1 MNAKTFITFIIPTI
15 GRESLKNAIKSL
27 TELKNPDWKALIIFD
42 RIKQNIDTYI
52 YTNYSNDERII
63 IYESIIENTNNF
75 AGTVRNIGLEYC
87 KKINSEWIGFLD
99 DDDYLSNDYICKLKE
114 EININKN
121 MEICIFRMG
130 YENGA
135 ILPFKSDKNII
146 RNKVGI
152 SFCLKK
158 FIIENDLEIKFKNT
172 PYEDFI
178 FLKELQT
185 KKYKIVISSYVTYF
199 VRTLPYKYN
208 FFPKVLLN
216 F

>member
-1 MNAKTFITFIIPTI
+1 MNNITFITFIIPTI
-15 GRESLKNAIKSL
+15 GRETLKNTIKSL
-27 TELKNPDWKALIIFD
+27 IELKNHNWKALIIFD
-42 RIKQNIDTYI
+42 RIKQNIDE
-52 YTNYSNDERII
+52 NYLNDKRII
-63 IYESIIENTNNF
+63 IYESIFENTNNF

-99 DDDYLSNDYICKLKE
+99 DDDYLSDDYICKLKE
-114 EININKN
+114 EININEN
-121 MEICIFRMG
+121 MEVCIFRMG
-130 YENGA
+130 YKNGT

-152 SFCLKK
+152 SFCFKK
-158 FIIENDLEIKFKNT
+158 IIIENDFEIKFKDI

-178 FLKELQT
+178 LLKELQT

-199 VRTLPYKYN
+199 VRTLPYEYN

>member
-1 MNAKTFITFIIPTI
+1 MNKVFITFIIPTI
-15 GRESLKNAIKSL
+15 GRESLKNAITSL
-27 TELKNPDWKALIIFD
+27 ISLKDSNWNAIIIFD
-42 RIKQNIDTYI
+42 RVKNNII
-52 YTNYSNDERII
+52 VNDERII
-63 IYESIIENTNNF
+63 IHETMNENSNNF

-87 KKINSEWIGFLD
+87 KNIDCEWIGFLD
-99 DDDYLSNDYICKLKE
+99 DDDYLSDDYICKLKE

-130 YENGA
+130 YENKC

-158 FIIENDLEIKFKNT
+158 YIIDKESSNLFKNT
-172 PYEDFI
+172 PYEDYLL
-178 FLKELQT
+178 LKELQT
-185 KKYKIVISSYVTYF
+185 KKYKILISSYITYF
-199 VRTLPYKYN
+199 VRTKPFNSIFY
-208 FFPKVLLN
+208 PKILLN

>member
-1 MNAKTFITFIIPTI
+1 MNNKTFITFIIPTI
-15 GRESLKNAIKSL
+15 GRETLKNAIKSL
-27 TELKNPDWKALIIFD
+27 IELKNPNWKALIIFD
-42 RIKQNIDTYI
+42 RIKKNIDT
-52 YTNYSNDERII
+52 NYLNDERII
-63 IYESIIENTNNF
+63 IYESTVENTNNF
-75 AGTVRNIGLEYC
+75 AGTIRNIGLEYC

-99 DDDYLSNDYICKLKE
+99 DDDYLSYDYICKLKE

-121 MEICIFRMG
+121 MEVCIFRMG

-152 SFCLKK
+152 SFCFKK
-158 FIIENDLEIKFKNT
+158 IIIENDFEIKFKDI

-178 FLKELQT
+178 LLKELQA

-199 VRTLPYKYN
+199 VRTLPYEYI

>member
-1 MNAKTFITFIIPTI
+1 MNKKTFITFIIPTI
-15 GRESLKNAIKSL
+15 GRASLKNAIKSL
-27 TELKNPDWKALIIFD
+27 IELKNPDWKALIIFD
-42 RIKQNIDTYI
+42 RIKRNVNA
-52 YTNYSNDERII
+52 NYLNDERII

-87 KKINSEWIGFLD
+87 KEINSEWIGFLD
-99 DDDYLSNDYICKLKE
+99 DDDYLSDDYICKLKE
-114 EININKN
+114 EININKSI
-121 MEICIFRMG
+121 EVCLFRMG
-130 YENGA
+130 YENKT

-152 SFCLKK
+152 SFCFKK
-158 FIIENDLEIKFKNT
+158 NIIENDLEIKFKNI

-178 FLKELQT
+178 FLKELQS
-185 KKYKIVISSYVTYF
+185 KKYKIIISSYVTYF
-199 VRTLPYKYN
+199 VRTIPYEYK